1 MHSANKR
8 FSFNSLYG
16 FSRIKVFLIVILNFF
31 PLLFVYLKM
40 AFNAVKAEA
49 TGALIDFIDEMIPA
63 LLQDFNVYE
72 NIVF

>member
-1 MHSANKR
+1 MCTAQTND
-8 FSFNSLYG
+8 FLLIVYMV

-63 LLQDFNVYE
+63 LLQDFKMFMK
-72 NIVF
+72 I